1 MMDITVDSEVPE
13 QKRLILR
20 QDTGHA
26 STKNRAAGVLT
37 LGVLMTVSGKGQRI
51 L

>member
-20 QDTGHA
+20 EDTGNT

-37 LGVLMTVSGKGQRI
+37 LGVLMNVSGKLQ
-51 L
+51 